1 MTMVIGWLEVT
12 KFDNLKTMLR
22 VFQMIYDS
30 GDWLVGGDLE
40 VLGRI
45 TWDDGLDQYRLT
57 PRELRARFKEIGVSQ
72 EKQTQRN
79 NRGKEKIGLCA
90 QKYFRVV
97 FPILI
102 IVCLVCLLILF
113 IS

>member
-1 MTMVIGWLEVT
+1 MTVVIGWLEVT
-12 KFDNLKTMLR
+12 KFDNLKTMLC

-72 EKQTQRN
+72 EKQTRRN
-79 NRGKEKIGLCA
+79 NRGKKKIGLSA
-90 QKYFRVV
+90 QKYFRVE
-97 FPILI
+97 LL
-102 IVCLVCLLILF
+102 LVLF
-113 IS
+113 VY

>member
-1 MTMVIGWLEVT
+1 MTVAIGRLEVT
-12 KFDNLKTMLR
+12 KFDNLKTMLC

-72 EKQTQRN
+72 EKQTRRN
-79 NRGKEKIGLCA
+79 NRGKKKNRIMCTE
-90 QKYFRVV
+90 V
-97 FPILI
+97 FQ
-102 IVCLVCLLILF
+102 
-113 IS
+113 S